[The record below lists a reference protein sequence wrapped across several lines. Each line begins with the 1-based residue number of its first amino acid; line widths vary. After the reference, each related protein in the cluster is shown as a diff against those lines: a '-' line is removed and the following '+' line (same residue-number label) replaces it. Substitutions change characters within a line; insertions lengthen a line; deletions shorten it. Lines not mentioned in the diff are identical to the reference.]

1 MTDPT
6 TSDKG
11 ARLLV
16 VDDEESITA
25 LLETALRF
33 MGHDVVVAATGAEA
47 LDAVMRHELD
57 LIVLDV
63 NLPDLDGF
71 EVCRRIRRDG
81 HDLPVIFL
89 TARDGDDDVRA
100 GFTGGGDDYLKKPFS
115 LEELTLR
122 IGALLR
128 RSGWDARPVAQ
139 RLEVG
144 SLVLDEDAHR
154 VWRDDGEVELSPTEY
169 RLLHYL
175 MLNAGR
181 VVSKNQILE
190 RVWDYEFDGDG
201 RVVEVYISYL
211 RKKLEREGE
220 PAVIRT
226 VRGFG
231 YSLETRD

>member
-1 MTDPT
+1 MADPK
-6 TSDKG
+6 TSDAS

-89 TARDGDDDVRA
+89 TARDADDDVRA

-128 RSGWDARPVAQ
+128 RSGRDAQPVSQ
-139 RLEVG
+139 RLQVG
-144 SLVLDEDAHR
+144 ALVLDEDAHR
-154 VWRDDGEVELSPTEY
+154 VWLDDEEVELSPTEY

-190 RVWDYEFDGDG
+190 RVWDYDFDGDG

-231 YSLETRD
+231 YSLEARG

>member
-1 MTDPT
+1 MTDPK
-6 TSDKG
+6 TSDAG

-89 TARDGDDDVRA
+89 TARDADDDVRA

-128 RSGWDARPVAQ
+128 RSGREARPVSQ
-139 RLEVG
+139 RLQVG
-144 SLVLDEDAHR
+144 ALVLDEDAHR
-154 VWRDDGEVELSPTEY
+154 VWLNDEEVELSPTEY

-190 RVWDYEFDGDG
+190 RVWDYDFDGDG

-231 YSLETRD
+231 YSLEARD

>member
-1 MTDPT
+1 MADPK
-6 TSDKG
+6 TSDVS

-89 TARDGDDDVRA
+89 TARDADDDVRA

-128 RSGWDARPVAQ
+128 RSGREARPVSQ
-139 RLEVG
+139 RLQVG
-144 SLVLDEDAHR
+144 ALVLDEDAHR
-154 VWRDDGEVELSPTEY
+154 VWLDDEEVELSPTEY

-190 RVWDYEFDGDG
+190 RVWDYDFDGDG

-231 YSLETRD
+231 YSLEARD

>member
-1 MTDPT
+1 MADPK
-6 TSDKG
+6 TSDAG

-57 LIVLDV
+57 LVVLDV

-89 TARDGDDDVRA
+89 TARDADDDVRA

-128 RSGWDARPVAQ
+128 RSGRDARPVSQ
-139 RLEVG
+139 RLQVG
-144 SLVLDEDAHR
+144 ALVLDEDAHR
-154 VWRDDGEVELSPTEY
+154 VWLNDREVELSPTEY

-190 RVWDYEFDGDG
+190 RVWDYDFDGDG

-231 YSLETRD
+231 YSLEARD

>member
-1 MTDPT
+1 MADRR
-6 TSDKG
+6 TSDAS

-33 MGHDVVVAATGAEA
+33 MGHDVVVAATGAQA

-89 TARDGDDDVRA
+89 TARDADDDVRA

-128 RSGWDARPVAQ
+128 RSGRDARPVSQ
-139 RLEVG
+139 RLQVG
-144 SLVLDEDAHR
+144 AIVLDEDAHR
-154 VWRDDGEVELSPTEY
+154 VWLDEEEVELSPTEY

-211 RKKLEREGE
+211 RKKLERAGE

-231 YSLETRD
+231 YSLEARD

>member
-1 MTDPT
+1 M
-6 TSDKG
+6 
-11 ARLLV
+11 
-16 VDDEESITA
+16 
-25 LLETALRF
+25 
-33 MGHDVVVAATGAEA
+33 
-47 LDAVMRHELD
+47 
-57 LIVLDV
+57 
-63 NLPDLDGF
+63 
-71 EVCRRIRRDG
+71 
-81 HDLPVIFL
+81 
-89 TARDGDDDVRA
+89 RA

-128 RSGWDARPVAQ
+128 RSGRDARPVSQ
-139 RLEVG
+139 RLQVG
-144 SLVLDEDAHR
+144 ALVLDEDAHR
-154 VWRDDGEVELSPTEY
+154 VWLNDEEVELSPTEY

-190 RVWDYEFDGDG
+190 RVWDYDFDGDG

-231 YSLETRD
+231 YSLEARD

>member
-1 MTDPT
+1 MADPK
-6 TSDKG
+6 TSDAG

-89 TARDGDDDVRA
+89 TARDADDDVRA

-128 RSGWDARPVAQ
+128 RSGRDARPVSQ
-139 RLEVG
+139 RLQVG
-144 SLVLDEDAHR
+144 ALVLDEDAHR
-154 VWRDDGEVELSPTEY
+154 VWLNDEEVELSPTEY

-190 RVWDYEFDGDG
+190 RVWDYDFDGDG

-231 YSLETRD
+231 YSLEARD

>member
-1 MTDPT
+1 MADPK
-6 TSDKG
+6 TSDAG

-89 TARDGDDDVRA
+89 TARDADDDVRA

-128 RSGWDARPVAQ
+128 RSGRDARPVSQ
-139 RLEVG
+139 RLQAG
-144 SLVLDEDAHR
+144 ALVLDEDAHR
-154 VWRDDGEVELSPTEY
+154 VWLNDEEVELSPTEY

-190 RVWDYEFDGDG
+190 RVWDYDFDGDG

-231 YSLETRD
+231 YSLEARD